1 MTMLIAL
8 RKATELPESVIRT
21 GHAWLA
27 GCGRAGWYPVK

>member
-8 RKATELPESVIRT
+8 RKATEMPESVIRT

-27 GCGRAGWYPVK
+27 AAEQDGIR